1 MKRHEPLHMK
11 PTPTAFRIFRA
22 VMVAIT
28 AALLLIALNA
38 LLYLA
43 RCTAGLLVV

>member
-1 MKRHEPLHMK
+1 MKLVGK
-11 PTPTAFRIFRA
+11 LVGKLIA
-22 VMVAIT
+22 
-28 AALLLIALNA
+28 LLIALNA

>member
-1 MKRHEPLHMK
+1 MDDFMRLVGKLI
-11 PTPTAFRIFRA
+11 A
-22 VMVAIT
+22 
-28 AALLLIALNA
+28 LLIALNA

>member
-1 MKRHEPLHMK
+1 MRLVGKLI
-11 PTPTAFRIFRA
+11 A
-22 VMVAIT
+22 
-28 AALLLIALNA
+28 LLIALNA

>member
-1 MKRHEPLHMK
+1 MDEFMRLVGKII
-11 PTPTAFRIFRA
+11 A
-22 VMVAIT
+22 
-28 AALLLIALNA
+28 LLIALNA

>member
-1 MKRHEPLHMK
+1 MDDFMKLVGK
-11 PTPTAFRIFRA
+11 LIA
-22 VMVAIT
+22 
-28 AALLLIALNA
+28 LLIALNA

>member
-1 MKRHEPLHMK
+1 MDDFMRLVGKL
-11 PTPTAFRIFRA
+11 IA
-22 VMVAIT
+22 V
-28 AALLLIALNA
+28 LIALNA

>member
-1 MKRHEPLHMK
+1 MDEFMRLVGKLI
-11 PTPTAFRIFRA
+11 A
-22 VMVAIT
+22 
-28 AALLLIALNA
+28 LLIALNA

>member
-1 MKRHEPLHMK
+1 MRTIETWL
-11 PTPTAFRIFRA
+11 
-22 VMVAIT
+22 
-28 AALLLIALNA
+28 AAKIIALLIALNA

>member
-1 MKRHEPLHMK
+1 MDEFMKLIGK
-11 PTPTAFRIFRA
+11 LIA
-22 VMVAIT
+22 
-28 AALLLIALNA
+28 LLIALNA

>member
-1 MKRHEPLHMK
+1 MDEFMKLVGK
-11 PTPTAFRIFRA
+11 LIA
-22 VMVAIT
+22 
-28 AALLLIALNA
+28 LLIALNV

>member
-1 MKRHEPLHMK
+1 MDEFMRLIGKL
-11 PTPTAFRIFRA
+11 I
-22 VMVAIT
+22 
-28 AALLLIALNA
+28 ALLIALNALNA

>member
-1 MKRHEPLHMK
+1 MDKFMRLIGK
-11 PTPTAFRIFRA
+11 
-22 VMVAIT
+22 
-28 AALLLIALNA
+28 LIALIIALNS

>member
-1 MKRHEPLHMK
+1 MDEFMRLIGKLI
-11 PTPTAFRIFRA
+11 A
-22 VMVAIT
+22 
-28 AALLLIALNA
+28 LLIALNA

>member
-1 MKRHEPLHMK
+1 MDEFMKLAGK
-11 PTPTAFRIFRA
+11 LIA
-22 VMVAIT
+22 
-28 AALLLIALNA
+28 LLIALNA

>member
-1 MKRHEPLHMK
+1 MDEFMKLVGK
-11 PTPTAFRIFRA
+11 LIA
-22 VMVAIT
+22 
-28 AALLLIALNA
+28 LLIALNA

>member
-1 MKRHEPLHMK
+1 MK

-22 VMVAIT
+22 FIIGIT
-28 AALLLIALNA
+28 AALLIALNA
-38 LLYLA
+38 LLSLA

>member
-1 MKRHEPLHMK
+1 MDDFMRLIGKLI
-11 PTPTAFRIFRA
+11 A
-22 VMVAIT
+22 
-28 AALLLIALNA
+28 LLIALNA

>member
-1 MKRHEPLHMK
+1 MDEFMRLVGKL
-11 PTPTAFRIFRA
+11 I
-22 VMVAIT
+22 
-28 AALLLIALNA
+28 ALFIALNA

>member
-1 MKRHEPLHMK
+1 MDEFIRLVGKLI
-11 PTPTAFRIFRA
+11 A
-22 VMVAIT
+22 
-28 AALLLIALNA
+28 LLIALNA

>member
-1 MKRHEPLHMK
+1 MDEFMRLVGKL
-11 PTPTAFRIFRA
+11 I
-22 VMVAIT
+22 
-28 AALLLIALNA
+28 ALLITLNA